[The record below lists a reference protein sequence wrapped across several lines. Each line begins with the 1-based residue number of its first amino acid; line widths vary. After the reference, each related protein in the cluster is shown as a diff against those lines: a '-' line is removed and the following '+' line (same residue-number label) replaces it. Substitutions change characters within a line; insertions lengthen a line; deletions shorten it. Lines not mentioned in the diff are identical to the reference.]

1 MNTNTSSRKNIRL
14 GLFHGVIAC
23 AALAVSPLLLAFA
36 SPVQAAVIG
45 AYSQVAY
52 DEAGG
57 GSSREGISGPLSTNS
72 TGAVSSI
79 ANYNANGLIT
89 TGSASAEYGAL
100 RAYAFSMAP
109 SDSDALASG
118 AAYWIDQLT
127 ISNSALTGTSA
138 FARASF
144 SLSGV
149 LASNFSGVGLV
160 NPVVA
165 AYVRIDGRDVAQI
178 RGAIGIINGVTNLD
192 RSEHGLA
199 LNGGALQWYPGITG
213 VFTFDIPFVFGTPF
227 QLFASLGAET
237 RALAG
242 VGGAADA
249 ISDFGS
255 SGYWEGIGEVHLAN
269 GTVLSGYS
277 LSSDSGFDWSN
288 AYVPQVPVPAAVWL
302 FGSGL
307 LGLVGVARRKA
318 RGRAQ

>member
-1 MNTNTSSRKNIRL
+1 MFNYLNNRSIWVLLS
-14 GLFHGVIAC
+14 G
-23 AALAVSPLLLAFA
+23 LLLAFA
-36 SPVQAAVIG
+36 SPVQAAVIS

-52 DEAGG
+52 DEVGG
-57 GSSREGISGPLSTNS
+57 GYSIVGIPGPLSTNS
-72 TGAVSSI
+72 AGASSSI
-79 ANYNANGLIT
+79 VSYTSPNGLIT
-89 TGSASAEYGAL
+89 TGSAGAEYGAL
-100 RAYAFSMAP
+100 RAYASSIAP
-109 SDSDALASG
+109 ADSETRASG
-118 AAYWIDQLT
+118 TAYWIDQLT

-149 LASNFSGVGLV
+149 LASNSPGVGLV
-160 NPVVA
+160 NPVMA
-165 AYVRIDGRDVAQI
+165 AYVRIDGMDVAQI

-242 VGGAADA
+242 VGGAANA

-255 SGYWEGIGEVHLAN
+255 SGYWEGIGEVHLAD

-277 LSSDSGFDWSN
+277 LSSDSGFNWNN
-288 AYVPQVPVPAAVWL
+288 AYSPVPVPAAVWL

-307 LGLVGVARRKA
+307 LGLIGVGRRKA
-318 RGRAQ
+318 GGRAQ